1 MASPLRSVIAGVFGV
16 LTVLSGSGHATA
28 ATGSAELTAPFQAVL
43 DAGSVDSL
51 LRKSG
56 ALTPAG
62 DTALVQMPDQQFTQP
77 FQVSLRGIRA
87 ALDYDFL
94 PLARVPGSPEWSLRS
109 RQVNA
114 RLTVDAIDA
123 SQVIVRE
130 IDGIKIIVTLNA
142 VCRNVQLSLAPGQAS
157 VDARVLASV
166 ADSRL
171 HLSLSGFQAGW
182 RPDAWRIDALNCE
195 GPEGFGDIVAEA
207 AARELRRIDPFI
219 QDIRASIERRFAEV
233 AQQPFR
239 VDFELGNPFGREG
252 SAPIQAAMRLESLTD
267 HASGDVTLTGQIGLS
282 VPNLPDCARDLVREQ
297 GSYAPNSRGA
307 APSIVFP
314 FEAIRVAAACAA
326 RGGLLRASTP
336 SSEVAGFVSLQHSW
350 YQKYFG
356 WRDLLNF
363 RDDDTFLFDLVSAG
377 TPAWTMP
384 SPGAPGVIRGTFV
397 APARIEVQAPTP
409 RGYESYLDF
418 LTTVRAPGEA
428 WISNGEMAVTLGQ
441 AAAPLS
447 VAWNALYMLRY
458 KPNTSMNLGAIG
470 GAAAKYLTGRTF
482 RFPLPAITIDPERPL
497 VADHWDLEGSS
508 VRVRLKLAR

>member
-1 MASPLRSVIAGVFGV
+1 MSSPVSSVFVAVLGF
-16 LTVLSGSGHATA
+16 LTVLSAPRHATA
-28 ATGSAELTAPFQAVL
+28 ATDAAQLTAPFQAVL
-43 DAGSVDSL
+43 DASSVDSL

-62 DTALVQMPDQQFTQP
+62 DTALVQMADQQIAEP
-77 FQVSLRGIRA
+77 FPVSLRGIRVA
-87 ALDYDFL
+87 MDYDFL
-94 PLARVPGSPEWSLRS
+94 PLDRVPGSPEWSLRS

-114 RLTVDAIDA
+114 RLTVDTIDA

-130 IDGIKIIVTLNA
+130 IDGIKIIVTLHA
-142 VCRNVQLSLAPGQAS
+142 VCRNVQLSLAAGQAS
-157 VDARVLASV
+157 VDARVLARV
-166 ADSRL
+166 EGSRL
-171 HLSLSGFQAGW
+171 MLSLASFNAAW
-182 RPDAWRIDALNCE
+182 KPDAWRIDALNCE
-195 GPEGFGDIVAEA
+195 GPEGFGDLVAQA
-207 AARELRRIDPFI
+207 AARELRQIDPFI
-219 QDIRASIERRFAEV
+219 QDIRASIERRFAEA
-233 AQQPFR
+233 AQEPFR
-239 VDFELGNPFGREG
+239 VDFELGNPFSRE
-252 SAPIQAAMRLESLTD
+252 SAPIQASMRLESLTD
-267 HASGDVTLTGQIGLS
+267 HASGDVTLTGQIGLA

-297 GSYAPNSRGA
+297 GSYAPNSRGK

-336 SSEVAGFVSLQHSW
+336 SSAVAGFVSLQHSW

-384 SPGAPGVIRGTFV
+384 SAGAPGVIRGTFV
-397 APARIEVQAPTP
+397 APSRIEVQAPTP
-409 RGYESYLDF
+409 RGYENYLDF

-441 AAAPLS
+441 ATAPLS

-482 RFPLPAITIDPERPL
+482 RFPLPAITVDPARPL
-497 VADHWDLEGSS
+497 IADHWDLEGSS
-508 VRVRLKLAR
+508 VRVRLKLAPR